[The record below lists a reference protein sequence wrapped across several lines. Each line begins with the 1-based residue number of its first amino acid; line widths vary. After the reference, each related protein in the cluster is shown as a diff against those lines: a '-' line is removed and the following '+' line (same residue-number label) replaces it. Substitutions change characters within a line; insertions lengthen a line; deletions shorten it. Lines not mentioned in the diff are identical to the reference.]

1 VISTRAALQKLLQL
15 CNGRPRLGHGCAL
28 FACHPSIKQTLW
40 RKAAESADGA
50 GLGAMDQLIERLV
63 AGIGVDRAAA
73 EQAGAI
79 ILSFTREEAGAAVR
93 RQTVAAIP
101 GRSRF
106 I

>member
-1 VISTRAALQKLLQL
+1 MISTRAALQKLLQL

-28 FACHPSIKQTLW
+28 FACHPSIKRTLW

-63 AGIGVDRAAA
+63 ADIGVDRAAA

-79 ILSFTREEAGAAVR
+79 ILSFAREKAGVAAG
-93 RQTVAAIP
+93 QTVAAIL
-101 GRSRF
+101 GLFRF